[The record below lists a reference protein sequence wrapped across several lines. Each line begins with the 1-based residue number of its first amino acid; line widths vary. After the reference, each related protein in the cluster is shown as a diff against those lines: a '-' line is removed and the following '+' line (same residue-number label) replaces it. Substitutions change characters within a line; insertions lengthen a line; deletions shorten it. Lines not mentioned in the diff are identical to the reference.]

1 MIQSASNA
9 KGFTIKVNAYSKTY
23 LPDILDLKDKT
34 IKFIDIVSGSGVINK
49 DLNEN
54 TISTNLLGCYI
65 NVMEQGTQNLFI
77 KGVSLNML
85 NPFYRRG
92 ERELINKKIDMINSY
107 IENDTNTSKNI
118 YVVVWWDDPDISN
131 GYNEIENENIDF
143 VEVSQFDSLTNKCY
157 FPDNRTLIG
166 KQISFFNFNLN
177 GSFVTPTMNTNVDGS
192 DMESCFV
199 TLIKNNYK
207 FVENVPLSLFTTYMM
222 YNVVKLQNVV
232 FDLQNSY
239 ISFPQSIASNINGK
253 VFFVNVEYKQ

>member
-9 KGFTIKVNAYSKTY
+9 KGFTIKAKAFSKTY
-23 LPDILDLKDKT
+23 LPDILDLKDKQ
-34 IKFIDIVSGSGVINK
+34 IKFIDIVAGSGVINK
-49 DLNEN
+49 DLAEN
-54 TISTNLLGCYI
+54 TISSNLNGCYI
-65 NVMEQGTQNLFI
+65 NIMEQGTQNLFL

-107 IENDTNTSKNI
+107 IENDTNTGKNI
-118 YVVVWWDDPDISN
+118 YVVVWWDDPNISN
-131 GYNEIENENIDF
+131 GYNELDNENIDF
-143 VEVSQFDSLTNKCY
+143 IEVSQFDSVTNKCY

-166 KQISFFNFNLN
+166 KHISFFNFNLS
-177 GSFVTPTMNTNVDGS
+177 GSFVTPTMNTNVSDT

-222 YNVVKLQNVV
+222 YNVIKLQNVV

-239 ISFPQSIASNINGK
+239 IAFPPSIASNVTGK